1 MRAPERIITDRLL
14 LRRPTPADAEAIFS
28 TYSSDPDVTRFVGFA
43 RHQRIEDTRAFL
55 EFSGEQWTNWPAG
68 PYLMLMR
75 STGALIGSSGLKF
88 ETAQCAATG
97 YVLAKP
103 AWGQGYATEALRAMV
118 DVARATAVVRLYAV
132 CHHTHRASARVL
144 EKAVSRWRACS
155 VASRSFRTWRRPGS
169 RMCCAMRW
177 SSKTSLVQRE
187 KCAHNM
193 GQPVSPSTLLG
204 ETLRRVEGFG

>member
-118 DVARATAVVRLYAV
+118 DVARATGVVRLYAV

-144 EKAVSRWRACS
+144 EKGGFTLEGTLHRFAEFPNLAPPGLEDVLCYAMVLENVSGTEGEM
-155 VASRSFRTWRRPGS
+155 RS
-169 RMCCAMRW
+169 
-177 SSKTSLVQRE
+177 
-187 KCAHNM
+187 
-193 GQPVSPSTLLG
+193 
-204 ETLRRVEGFG
+204 